1 MKKSIRTTI
10 LSLAMCALLVG
21 STVPVF
27 AASVPVNVTG
37 NVTSGFMD
45 NTPFQEWKSSS
56 SEIRLMDGQ
65 SMDFYISSASM
76 KESDAEKMRYY
87 SEDSNVA
94 TVQYVGFDAVKG
106 FRFRITAN
114 LKGTAKKTVRT
125 GEATARINVEHRG
138 GSGGSCDVIV
148 SKKGDLGLSTTDVMM
163 IGKSGGSVYDF
174 YVLGVN
180 DASKIKATS
189 NNTSVA
195 TVQLI
200 DANDPRG
207 AKYRITA
214 LPNNSGAIKGP
225 MGTKFAY
232 IDVEYN
238 GQKRDIRVQN
248 YSVAGSVMVDTASYT
263 MPTKGGK
270 YQIGVT
276 VKDGDGN
283 KLSGQ
288 EVKWLLDTDVLQVSD
303 SRSGSIVDLQ
313 QLANGNFQ
321 ITAKK
326 AGTTYI
332 LFEINGCHASLRVD
346 VKDGASAGGAAT
358 RNTSY
363 WSFAGNFT
371 KPVRFAAQSHYYY
384 KADGSWNEQ
393 AIINEAVALGQQMRM
408 KRYADLI
415 PMTPS
420 NRTDA
425 NQNTGGWNPP
435 TNMVVDPQFRTD
447 SYRNGKD
454 YKETGLAT
462 HADYSAYYMQ
472 KEIFDSIKLVADNSR
487 DGSRFGTES
496 NTSFNVC
503 IMDISKEVPLA
514 GKYSLFVPYGGSKS
528 Y

>member
-1 MKKSIRTTI
+1 MKKSVKTAII
-10 LSLAMCALLVG
+10 SLAMCALLVG
-21 STVPVF
+21 SAVPVF

-37 NVTSGFMD
+37 NVTQNFMD
-45 NTPFQEWKSSS
+45 NTPMKELKSSA

-65 SMDFYISSASM
+65 SMDFYISGTSLQ
-76 KESDAEKMRYY
+76 ESDAEKMRYY

-94 TVQYVGFDAVKG
+94 TVQYIGFDAVKG
-106 FRFRITAN
+106 FQFRITAN
-114 LKGTAKKTVRT
+114 LKGTAQKTVRT
-125 GEATARINVEHRG
+125 GEATTRINVDHRG
-138 GSGGSCDVIV
+138 GGGGSCDVIV

-163 IGKSGGSVYDF
+163 IGKTGGSVYDF

-180 DASKIKATS
+180 DASKIKVTS

-214 LPNNSGAIKGP
+214 QPNNSGAIKGP

-248 YSVAGSVMVDTASYT
+248 YSVAGSVMVDTTSYT
-263 MPTKGGK
+263 MPTQGGK

-276 VKDGDGN
+276 IRDGDGN
-283 KLSGQ
+283 KLSAE

-313 QLANGNFQ
+313 QLSNGNFQ

-363 WSFAGNFT
+363 WSFAGDFT

-384 KADGSWNEQ
+384 NADGSWNEQ

-408 KRYADLI
+408 KYTSDLL
-415 PMTPS
+415 PLTPNNQV
-420 NRTDA
+420 NR
-425 NQNTGGWNPP
+425 GGWYTP
-435 TNMVVDPQFRTD
+435 TNMVVDAQFRTD

-454 YKETGLAT
+454 YQETGFAT
-462 HADYSAYYMQ
+462 HADYSAYYKQ
-472 KEIFDSIKLVADNSR
+472 KEIFDSIKQVADNAR

-496 NTSFNVC
+496 NTRFNVC
-503 IMDISKEVPLA
+503 IMDISKEVPNA
-514 GKYSLFVPYGGSKS
+514 GTYSLFVPYG
-528 Y
+528 